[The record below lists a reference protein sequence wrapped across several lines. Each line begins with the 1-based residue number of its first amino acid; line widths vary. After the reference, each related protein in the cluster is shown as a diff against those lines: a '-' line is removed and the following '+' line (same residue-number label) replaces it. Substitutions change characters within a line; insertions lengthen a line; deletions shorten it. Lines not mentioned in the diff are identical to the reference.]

1 MNKKQEEKKNI
12 QKLGEILTYY
22 KIITPQQLEEGLKN
36 QKESGKRIGEI
47 LIENNLVT
55 QDEINWVLGK
65 KLEVPYVQI
74 NINNIDINLS
84 KNISESILR
93 KFKIFPM
100 IELDDELV
108 VAMADPTDQEAIEMI
123 KEVTKRELKIVL
135 ASFKNIDETLDK
147 IFKKKDSDS

>member
-47 LIENNLVT
+47 LIENNIVT

-65 KLEVPYVQI
+65 KLDVPYVQI

-84 KNISESILR
+84 KNISESIVR

-108 VAMADPTDQEAIEMI
+108 VAMADPTDEEAIKKI
-123 KEVTKRELKIVL
+123 KEITKQKIKIVL
-135 ASFKNIDETLDK
+135 ASFENINEIVDM
-147 IFKKKDSDS
+147 IFRKKY

>member
-100 IELDDELV
+100 IELNDELV
-108 VAMADPTDQEAIEMI
+108 IAMADPTDQEAIEMI

>member
-47 LIENNLVT
+47 LIENNIVT

-65 KLEVPYVQI
+65 KLDVPYVQI

-108 VAMADPTDQEAIEMI
+108 VAMADPTDEEAIKKI
-123 KEVTKRELKIVL
+123 KEITKQKIKIVL
-135 ASFKNIDETLDK
+135 ASFENINEIVDM
-147 IFKKKDSDS
+147 IFRKKY

>member
-108 VAMADPTDQEAIEMI
+108 VAMADPTDEEAIKKI
-123 KEVTKRELKIVL
+123 KEITKQKIKIVL
-135 ASFKNIDETLDK
+135 ASFENINEIVDM
-147 IFKKKDSDS
+147 IFRKKY

>member
-12 QKLGEILTYY
+12 QKLGEILTYH

-65 KLEVPYVQI
+65 KLDIPYVQI

-84 KNISESILR
+84 KNVSESILR

-108 VAMADPTDQEAIEMI
+108 VAMADPTDEEAIKKI
-123 KEVTKRELKIVL
+123 KEITKQKIKIVL
-135 ASFKNIDETLDK
+135 ASFENINEMVDM
-147 IFKKKDSDS
+147 IFRKKY

>member
-65 KLEVPYVQI
+65 KLDVPYVQI

-84 KNISESILR
+84 KNISESIVR

-108 VAMADPTDQEAIEMI
+108 VAMADPTDEEAIKKI
-123 KEVTKRELKIVL
+123 KEITKQKIKIVL
-135 ASFKNIDETLDK
+135 ASFENINEIVDM
-147 IFKKKDSDS
+147 IFRKKY

>member
-108 VAMADPTDQEAIEMI
+108 VAMADPTDEEAIKKI
-123 KEVTKRELKIVL
+123 KEITKQKIKIVL
-135 ASFKNIDETLDK
+135 ASFENINEMVDM
-147 IFKKKDSDS
+147 IFRKKY

>member
-84 KNISESILR
+84 KNVSESILR

-100 IELDDELV
+100 IESDDELV
-108 VAMADPTDQEAIEMI
+108 VAMADPTDEEAIKKI
-123 KEVTKRELKIVL
+123 KEITKQKIKIVL
-135 ASFKNIDETLDK
+135 ASFENINEMVDM
-147 IFKKKDSDS
+147 IFRKKY

>member
-84 KNISESILR
+84 KNVSESILR

-108 VAMADPTDQEAIEMI
+108 VAMADPTDEEAIKKI
-123 KEVTKRELKIVL
+123 KEITKQKIKIVL
-135 ASFKNIDETLDK
+135 ASFENINEMVDM
-147 IFKKKDSDS
+147 IFRKKY

>member
-1 MNKKQEEKKNI
+1 MKKKQEEKKNI

-84 KNISESILR
+84 KNVSESILR

-100 IELDDELV
+100 IELNDELV
-108 VAMADPTDQEAIEMI
+108 IAMADPTDQEAIEMI

>member
-1 MNKKQEEKKNI
+1 MNKKQKEKKNI

-65 KLEVPYVQI
+65 KLDVPYVQI

-108 VAMADPTDQEAIEMI
+108 VAMADPTDEEAIKKI
-123 KEVTKRELKIVL
+123 KEITKQKIKIVL
-135 ASFKNIDETLDK
+135 ASFENINEIVDM
-147 IFKKKDSDS
+147 IFRKKY

>member
-1 MNKKQEEKKNI
+1 
-12 QKLGEILTYY
+12 
-22 KIITPQQLEEGLKN
+22 
-36 QKESGKRIGEI
+36 
-47 LIENNLVT
+47 NNLVT

-108 VAMADPTDQEAIEMI
+108 VAMADPTDEEAIKKI
-123 KEVTKRELKIVL
+123 KEITKQKIKIVL
-135 ASFKNIDETLDK
+135 ASFENINEMVDM
-147 IFKKKDSDS
+147 IFRKKY

>member
-47 LIENNLVT
+47 LIENNIVT

-65 KLEVPYVQI
+65 KLDVPYVQI

-84 KNISESILR
+84 KNISESMLR

-108 VAMADPTDQEAIEMI
+108 VAMADPTDEEAIKKI
-123 KEVTKRELKIVL
+123 KEITKQKIKIVL
-135 ASFKNIDETLDK
+135 ASFENINEIVDM
-147 IFKKKDSDS
+147 IFRKKY

>member
-84 KNISESILR
+84 KNVSESILR

-108 VAMADPTDQEAIEMI
+108 VAMADPTDEEAIEKI
-123 KEVTKRELKIVL
+123 KGITKQKIKIVL
-135 ASFKNIDETLDK
+135 ASFENINEIVDM
-147 IFKKKDSDS
+147 IFRKKY

>member
-47 LIENNLVT
+47 LIENNIVT

-108 VAMADPTDQEAIEMI
+108 VAMADPTDEEAIKKI
-123 KEVTKRELKIVL
+123 KEITKQKIKIVL
-135 ASFKNIDETLDK
+135 ASFENINEMVDM
-147 IFKKKDSDS
+147 IFRKKY